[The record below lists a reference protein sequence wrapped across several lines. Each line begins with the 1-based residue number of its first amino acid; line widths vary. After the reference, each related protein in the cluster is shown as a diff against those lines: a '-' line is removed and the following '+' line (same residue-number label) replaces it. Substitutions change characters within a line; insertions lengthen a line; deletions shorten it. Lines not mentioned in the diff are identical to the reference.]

1 MSPPLRLV
9 PGFAYYLE
17 GIPPEKWDI
26 GHPRFGKPR
35 AISGRYLG
43 MVAGRR
49 QWHVFEIWV
58 GEREEGAIILSQSDL
73 EAITV
78 KRLIDDL

>member
-1 MSPPLRLV
+1 MIPRLV

-17 GIPPEKWDI
+17 DIPPKVWDV

-35 AISGRYLG
+35 ALSGRYLAR
-43 MVAGRR
+43 VDGRR

-58 GEREEGAIILSQSDL
+58 GEREEGAIILSREDL
-73 EAITV
+73 ESMTV
-78 KRLIDDL
+78 RRLADDL